1 MTTFNAVSFMLSAII
16 LIVVILIGII
26 VLSVTIFSVVALN
39 VVAPG
44 EAFLAISGARSLF
57 IDEGVNLSF
66 SDIFPFLSEK
76 ILLSQTL

>member
-1 MTTFNAVSFMLSAII
+1 MSFMLSVII
-16 LIVVILIGII
+16 LSVVVLIGII
-26 VLSVTIFSVVALN
+26 LGVIVLSVIIFSVVALN

-66 SDIFPFLSEK
+66 SDIFPFLSQK
-76 ILLSQTL
+76 ILLLQTL